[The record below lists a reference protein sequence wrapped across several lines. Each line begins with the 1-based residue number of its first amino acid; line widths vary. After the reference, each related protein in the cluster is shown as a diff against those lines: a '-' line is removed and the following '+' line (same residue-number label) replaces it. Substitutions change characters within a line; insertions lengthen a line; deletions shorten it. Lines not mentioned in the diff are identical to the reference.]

1 MSEASVPAQAEI
13 ISDKLVALAGT
24 DHQSVDTGGPVGDWD
39 RPGQH
44 DAYPQPALEWR
55 GPVAFARAY
64 AAVPGIDHDFGTRW
78 GSNGDQRVSL
88 RVELSREEGLL
99 YVYDPTWDEYAVIGS
114 DAPLAAVQDAFA
126 RVLQLGE
133 NAAVEDFVALLPH
146 VPAVRPSPGPA
157 L

>member
-64 AAVPGIDHDFGTRW
+64 AAVPGIDHDFGSRW
-78 GSNGDQRVSL
+78 GSNDDQRVSL
-88 RVELSREEGLL
+88 RLEFGADTGLL
-99 YVYDPTWDEYAVIGS
+99 YVYDPTWDEYAILGADV
-114 DAPLAAVQDAFA
+114 PLAVAEDAFA
-126 RVLQLGE
+126 RALQFGE
-133 NAAVEDFVALLPH
+133 HAAVEDFVTLLPH
-146 VPAVRPSPGPA
+146 VPADRRSPGPE